1 MPTLS
6 TITMGVAAAGAKPAS
21 HRAWTEW
28 LFALLCLLTVLAW
41 PGASR
46 AEDDFLPPEKVF
58 PASAAMADPN
68 TVRVE
73 FKVPKGYY
81 MYRERFGFALDP
93 QGAATLGQARLPAG
107 DVKYDPTFD
116 KNMEVYHKPITI
128 DIPVHPAGGQ
138 PGDVTLVVVGQG
150 CADAGICYPP
160 MENRIKLRPI
170 NGGYQVAGPPVWGY
184 SSGIPGGDG
193 GGAGDAGGATGG
205 SGASGAGQLAEAAPG
220 ISVAP
225 DATRPGLAKSGL
237 APAPQI
243 DTPPAVAGAAPALAL
258 ARLGNGS
265 APTAGQGATAPA
277 QSAAPA
283 TQAATAVNT
292 GANATGNVDANANA
306 GFATLTGSDDVGLA
320 SAIAGMGWLKT
331 AGAFLLLGVLLSLTP
346 CVLPMIP
353 ILSTIVIGRSATPP
367 SRWTGL
373 GLAAAYVLG
382 MSVVYT
388 ILGIA
393 AGLSGAG
400 LAAWLQTPWVLTLF
414 ALLLALLALPMFD
427 VYTFQMPAAVQARM
441 SDRAS
446 RIPGGRVTGAVLMG
460 AISALIV
467 GPCVAAP
474 LAGALLYISQTG
486 DVVLGGSALFA
497 LAWGMGVPLLIVGA
511 SAGTLLPKAGAWM
524 DGVKRFFGVL
534 LLATAWWMVVPIV
547 PVAVQMVGWAFLAIV
562 GAVMLRAFE
571 GIGPNAGAGRMFGK
585 GLGLLLALVAVA
597 QLVGAASG
605 ARDVLQPLA
614 HLAARGG
621 GAGGWTGTAANGG
634 SGGAAGGASGGFTGG
649 ASSAGASEPAFDRI
663 RTLAELESRVA
674 AANRPVMLDFYA
686 DWCVSCREMEKFTFT
701 DPAVAARMSGMLLLR
716 ADVTANNPDDRALL
730 KRFKLFG
737 PPGIMFFDAQGKELP
752 QARVIGFQDATR
764 FGRSL
769 DAVTSR

>member
-1 MPTLS
+1 MAHEPA
-6 TITMGVAAAGAKPAS
+6 GVVKTCLARSAGTAAG
-21 HRAWTEW
+21 W
-28 LFALLCLLTVLAW
+28 LWAMLCLVALLSW
-41 PGASR
+41 PAASR
-46 AEDDFLPPEKVF
+46 ADDDFLPPEKAF
-58 PASAAMADPN
+58 PAAAAMADPN

-93 QGAATLGQARLPAG
+93 QGGATLGQARLPAG
-107 DVKYDPTFD
+107 EVKYDPTFD
-116 KNMEVYHKPITI
+116 KNMEVYHQPLAI

-138 PGDVTLVVVGQG
+138 PGDVTLVVTGQG

-170 NGGYQVAGPPVWGY
+170 DGGYQVAGPPVWGY
-184 SSGIPGGDG
+184 ASGIPGGD
-193 GGAGDAGGATGG
+193 AAAAT
-205 SGASGAGQLAEAAPG
+205 GQLAQAEPG
-220 ISVAP
+220 VSVAP
-225 DATRPGLAKSGL
+225 DASRPGLTKSPGL
-237 APAPQI
+237 AQDAGV
-243 DTPPAVAGAAPALAL
+243 DTPPSAAGNGPALAL
-258 ARLGNGS
+258 SGTGSGGPAAGGVPSNAASAPPAGNGGFS
-265 APTAGQGATAPA
+265 ALA
-277 QSAAPA
+277 
-283 TQAATAVNT
+283 
-292 GANATGNVDANANA
+292 
-306 GFATLTGSDDVGLA
+306 GSDDVGLA

-353 ILSTIVIGRSATPP
+353 ILSTIVIGRSATVAASAAAAAGKGTGAMAAPDRKP

-388 ILGIA
+388 ILGVA

-414 ALLLALLALPMFD
+414 AVLLALLALPMFD
-427 VYTFQMPAAVQARM
+427 VYTFQMPASLQARM

-446 RIPGGRVTGAVLMG
+446 RIPGGRAAGALLMG

-497 LAWGMGVPLLIVGA
+497 LAWGMGVPLLVVGA

-524 DGVKRFFGVL
+524 EGVKRFFGIL

-547 PVAVQMVGWAFLAIV
+547 PVALQMVGWAFLAIV

-571 GIGPNAGAGRMFGK
+571 AIGSDAGAGRMFGK

-597 QLVGAASG
+597 QLAGAASG
-605 ARDVLQPLA
+605 GRDVLQPLA

-621 GAGGWTGTAANGG
+621 TGPVLATGAG
-634 SGGAAGGASGGFTGG
+634 
-649 ASSAGASEPAFDRI
+649 SAGLPGAPGSNRAALANAGEPAFERV

-674 AANRPVMLDFYA
+674 AAGRPVMLDFYA

-701 DPAVAARMSGMLLLR
+701 DPAVAARMNGMLLLR
-716 ADVTANNPDDRALL
+716 ADVTANNADDRALL

-737 PPGIMFFDAQGKELP
+737 PPGIMFFDAQGRELP
-752 QARVIGFQDATR
+752 QARVIGFQDAAR

-769 DAVTSR
+769 DAVVAH

>member
-1 MPTLS
+1 MRGKSAVAVAMPTPS
-6 TITMGVAAAGAKPAS
+6 TFAMGGTPAGAKPVS
-21 HRAWTEW
+21 RATWTRW
-28 LFALLCLLTVLAW
+28 LFAFLCLLTVLAW

-58 PASAAMADPN
+58 PATAAMADPN

-116 KNMEVYHKPITI
+116 KNMEVYHQPLAI
-128 DIPVHPAGGQ
+128 DIPVRPAGGQ

-150 CADAGICYPP
+150 CAEAGICYPP

-184 SSGIPGGDG
+184 ASGIPGGDNA
-193 GGAGDAGGATGG
+193 GA
-205 SGASGAGQLAEAAPG
+205 AGQLAEAAPG
-220 ISVAP
+220 VSVAP
-225 DATRPGLAKSGL
+225 DATRPGLTRQPDL
-237 APAPQI
+237 AQAPQM
-243 DTPPAVAGAAPALAL
+243 DTPPAAGNGPALA
-258 ARLGNGS
+258 R
-265 APTAGQGATAPA
+265 PGADA
-277 QSAAPA
+277 AAPSS
-283 TQAATAVNT
+283 TAT
-292 GANATGNVDANANA
+292 GAGNS
-306 GFATLTGSDDVGLA
+306 GFSALAGSDDVGLA
-320 SAIAGMGWLKT
+320 GAIAGMGWLKT
-331 AGAFLLLGVLLSLTP
+331 AGAFLLLGLLLSLTP

-427 VYTFQMPAAVQARM
+427 VYTFQMPASVQARM

-446 RIPGGRVTGAVLMG
+446 RIPGGRATGAVLMG

-547 PVAVQMVGWAFLAIV
+547 PVAVQMAGWAFLAIV

-614 HLAARGG
+614 HLAAREG
-621 GAGGWTGTAANGG
+621 GAGGQAGANANGAP
-634 SGGAAGGASGGFTGG
+634 GGV
-649 ASSAGASEPAFDRI
+649 AGASEPAFDRI
-663 RTLAELESRVA
+663 RTLAELEQRVA
-674 AANRPVMLDFYA
+674 AADRPVMLDFYA

-701 DPAVAARMSGMLLLR
+701 DPAVAARMNGMLLLR
-716 ADVTANNPDDRALL
+716 ADVTANNSDDRALL

-752 QARVIGFQDATR
+752 QARVIGFQDAAR

-769 DAVTSR
+769 DGVLAR